1 MGNVTNLTTS
11 QIQKVQFDEA
21 VVILNYGLS
30 TEKILGPTRGG
41 GEFSA
46 TVTVRDVEFDG
57 KIGKTAGMQVIE
69 EQAASIKVTSLC
81 ISQDELA
88 LAVPGSRLST
98 PGSTG
103 ILKNPVSGLLAT
115 TNYLTNVSMFGKLA
129 DGTYKRATIYN
140 GMTEK
145 GMTIKCAPKAEGEL
159 ELEFIAHYA
168 TTALDGDLWEVKEVA
183 AFRAPLLDTAEAS
196 TNGLTVSLT
205 FSHAMSATGLDK
217 ANFTVKQSDVSKT
230 ISSVALDGADAKIVN
245 LTMSQA
251 LTAGTTLT
259 VAYTKGTAVDTNGEY
274 LATFA
279 ATAVVNN
286 VTGG

>member
-21 VVILNYGLS
+21 VIILNWGLT
-30 TEKILGPTRGG
+30 TEETLGPTRGG

-46 TVTVRDVEFDG
+46 TITVRDVEFDG

-81 ISQDELA
+81 LSQDGLA
-88 LAVPGSRLST
+88 RSVAGSRVT
-98 PGSTG
+98 GSG
-103 ILKNPVSGLLAT
+103 AAAVIKNPVSGLIAT
-115 TNYLTNVSMFGKLA
+115 TNYLTSVTMFGMLA
-129 DGTYKRATIYN
+129 DGTYKMATIYN
-140 GMTEK
+140 AMTEK
-145 GMTIKCAPKAEGEL
+145 GMTVKFAPKAEGEL
-159 ELEFIAHYA
+159 ELEFIAHYP
-168 TTALDGDLWEVKEVA
+168 TTAVDGDLWEVKEA
-183 AFRAPLLDTAEAS
+183 TAFRAPQLATAETS
-196 TNGLTVSLT
+196 TDGLTVALT

-217 ANFTVKQSDVSKT
+217 ANFTVKQSDVSEA
-230 ISSVALDGADAKIVN
+230 ISSIALDGSDAQIVN
-245 LTMSQA
+245 LTMSSA
-251 LTAGTTLT
+251 LTTGTTLT

-279 ATAVVNN
+279 ATAVTNN